1 MLMVLAAMLACTKA
15 FIFNRRLRG
24 TRLDRRRQLLL
35 VSTWASLV
43 AFEPHA
49 QAQDPLISPG
59 FDAVA
64 TNTYPNQQYYLAL
77 ELYREGD
84 LANAMQAF
92 DGALSRTRRDPSG
105 RWIDAIPVHAM
116 IAECLYQAGDLP
128 GAVDNIDAALALAI
142 RHRGWLGALTWNDL
156 ATGAVRPP
164 DAAAAWAAPQVP
176 SLVPISNR
184 LSIASGDVD
193 LSGTLRSGG
202 VLESA
207 KLTRID
213 GVEVLRGLATALYR
227 RRIIFGP
234 ISGEYEIANQTLEA
248 TRYPKGLSAPLPRA
262 LIGSMRGCGRFAAG
276 QRDEVMADVGQNAV
290 FANGVHPLSPVLLL
304 AGAREAALQDNYSAA
319 VPLAMRA
326 AAAASALGQPEWVGE
341 AFAVA
346 AGCVDLATAKP
357 IQQAATA
364 AATAHQRRGRFAAGG
379 ALAAACDAALT
390 AGDTASAV
398 TLLGQLRASLGRRD
412 FSQPRLSA
420 YGEYLSALTAACGGA
435 SLGDESGAVDQSLAR
450 LLTFTSGNSPALRR
464 AGARRGAVVPSSP
477 RLYQLAL
484 VSANVRGRGVGG
496 RAVEE
501 RMAEF
506 IGPPPASV
514 WRADPV
520 DAIAYCAYD
529 HSANIIAQIASAMTR
544 SSQADVLVHC
554 DSLLRARFVSALPL
568 GGRVQHI
575 RRLASGDASQL
586 DAVALGVLAKPP
598 VKLRM
603 MTEILATPA
612 PPPGSPELAARGRS
626 LESLATQ
633 LALSRGVVPQTAPRP
648 LGDSSALRNLPA
660 GHGMLSF
667 TDVGGTLIG
676 SLVSGSEIQ
685 VWNVPASRQLSTEVG
700 KVLRGIGA
708 NVPRGNLSRLDDDA
722 NWKADAAKLRQ
733 KLIPDDRL
741 AELGRLQH
749 VTIVPDGVLWY
760 LPMELLPLGD
770 ADAALL
776 GEQVSV
782 RYAPTLGLAI
792 HPAGPV
798 NPQLPIGTVS
808 QLFFAPRDGNLNSSL
823 MTQLADALEQHVALP
838 GTPATASSQLGHSI
852 SCLAVLAAVTPNP
865 ATPLATA
872 VSLYDTGAT
881 TGSLAAWLR
890 FPAQP
895 PATLYLP
902 GFRTAAGGA
911 QLGDGRELFMTLTAL
926 HTAGVRDILISRWP
940 VGGESTALL
949 SREFLQELPFEGI
962 EPAWRRAVQ
971 TLRQAPLNP
980 ETEPLL
986 GAKDQKR
993 ESLQGNHPLFWAGYL
1008 LVSPPPQPMP
1018 AQPGGAQP
1026 GLAQQPPPPPANLQA
1041 DAAGQLGGEGQA
1053 AGENPA
1059 AEDPQPGE
1067 PAQPADEDEAEDAE
1081 PEAGDD
1087 QQQPE

>member
-1 MLMVLAAMLACTKA
+1 MMMVLAAMLAVTKA
-15 FIFNRRLRG
+15 FIVGRRKR
-24 TRLDRRRQLLL
+24 TRTLNPRRQAVV
-35 VSTWASLV
+35 VSIAISLV
-43 AFEPHA
+43 VTGRDAA
-49 QAQDPLISPG
+49 AQDPLIAPG

-92 DGALSRTRRDPSG
+92 DGALSRTRRDPNG

-156 ATGAVRPP
+156 ASGAVRPP
-164 DAAAAWAAPQVP
+164 DQAAAWAAPQVP
-176 SLVPISNR
+176 NLVPMSNR
-184 LSIASGDVD
+184 LSIASGEVD
-193 LSGTLRSGG
+193 LSNTLKRGG

-213 GVEVLRGLATALYR
+213 GVEVLRGLAIALYR

-234 ISGEYEIANQTLEA
+234 ISGEYEIASQTLEA

-262 LIGSMRGCGRFAAG
+262 LIGAMRGCGRFAAG
-276 QRDEVMADVGQNAV
+276 QRDELLADVGQNAV
-290 FANGVHPLSPVLLL
+290 FANGVHPLSPILLL
-304 AGAREAALQDNYSAA
+304 AGARDAALQDNYTAA
-319 VPLAMRA
+319 VPLAIRA

-346 AGCVDLATAKP
+346 AGCVDTTTAKP
-357 IQQAATA
+357 IQQAASA
-364 AATAHQRRGRFAAGG
+364 AATAHQRRGRLAAAG

-390 AGDTASAV
+390 AGDTAAAT
-398 TLLGQLRASLGRRD
+398 TLLAQLSASLGRRD
-412 FSQPRLSA
+412 FTQPRLAA

-435 SLGDESGAVDQSLAR
+435 SLGDESAAIDQSLTR

-464 AGARRGAVVPSSP
+464 AGARRGAAVPSSP

-501 RMAEF
+501 RMAEY

-514 WRADPV
+514 WRSDPV

-544 SSQADVLVHC
+544 SSVTDVLLHC
-554 DSLLRARFVSALPL
+554 DALLRARFVSALPL

-575 RRLASGDASQL
+575 RKLVSGDAAQL
-586 DAVALGVLAKPP
+586 DAVAQGVLAKPP

-612 PPPGSPELAARGRS
+612 PPPGSPEMAVRGRN

-633 LALSRGVVPQTAPRP
+633 LALSRGMVPQTAPRP
-648 LGDSSALRNLPA
+648 LSDTNDLRKLPT
-660 GHGMLSF
+660 GHGLLSF
-667 TDVGGTLIG
+667 IDVGGSLIG
-676 SLVSGSEIQ
+676 ALVSGSEIQ
-685 VWNVPASRQLSTEVG
+685 IWNVPAPRQLATDVA

-708 NVPRGNLSRLDDDA
+708 NVPRGNTSRLDDDA
-722 NWKADAAKLRQ
+722 QWKADAAKLRQ

-741 AELGRLQH
+741 AELQRLQH
-749 VTIVPDGVLWY
+749 VTIVPDSVLWY

-776 GEQVSV
+776 GEQLSV
-782 RYAPTLGLAI
+782 RYAPTLGLAV
-792 HPAGPV
+792 HPAGTV
-798 NPQLPIGTVS
+798 NPQLPTGTVS
-808 QLFFAPRDGNLNSSL
+808 QLFFAPRDGSLNSAL
-823 MTQLADALEQHVALP
+823 MTQLAEALDQHVTLP
-838 GTPATASSQLGHSI
+838 GSPAVASSQLGHSI
-852 SCLAVLAAVTPNP
+852 NCLAVLAAVTPNP
-865 ATPLATA
+865 ATPLVTA
-872 VSLYDTGAT
+872 VSLYDSSPSTGT
-881 TGSLAAWLR
+881 LAAWLR

-895 PATLYLP
+895 PAVLYLP
-902 GFRTAAGGA
+902 GFRTAAGAA

-926 HTAGVRDILISRWP
+926 HTAGVRDIIISRWP

-962 EPAWRRAVQ
+962 EPAWRRAIQ
-971 TLRQAPLNP
+971 SLRQAPLNP

-993 ESLQGNHPLFWAGYL
+993 ESLSGEHPLFWAGYMM
-1008 LVSPPPQPMP
+1008 VSPPQQPVP
-1018 AQPGGAQP
+1018 AQPGLPQQLAAGQPPLNGQGGAGP
-1026 GLAQQPPPPPANLQA
+1026 VMDNEGADAAVDLAKPDEPPPPEDEPGEAEEEA
-1041 DAAGQLGGEGQA
+1041 DAA
-1053 AGENPA
+1053 
-1059 AEDPQPGE
+1059 AE
-1067 PAQPADEDEAEDAE
+1067 ADAE
-1081 PEAGDD
+1081 
-1087 QQQPE
+1087 